1 MKNKRKNNNIVKVAL
16 VVSLLVVSVGFA
28 VLSTSLNITG
38 TTSINSSGWSV
49 KFKTDTI
56 SVTSGSVSATTPTVT
71 GDTTLAFSPTL
82 ATPGDF
88 YEFTIDVKNE
98 GTINAKITS
107 ITPISLT
114 VAQQKYATCTVTYS
128 DNTAIAQNDKLAA
141 GASKKIKVRVEYKT
155 DITSSDLP
163 SENQTLN
170 LTYGLTYGQD

>member
-1 MKNKRKNNNIVKVAL
+1 MKNKNRNNVVKVAL
-16 VVSLLVVSVGFA
+16 VVSLLIVSVGFA

-38 TTSINSSGWSV
+38 STSINSSGWAV

-56 SVTSGSVSATTPTVT
+56 SVTSGSVTADTPTVT

-82 ATPGDF
+82 VTPGDF

-114 VAQQKYATCTVTYS
+114 TAQQKFATCTVTYS
-128 DNTAIAQNDKLAA
+128 DNTTIAQNDKLAA
-141 GASKKIKVRVEYKT
+141 GASKKIKIRVTYK
-155 DITSSDLP
+155 SDLSAADLP
-163 SENQTLN
+163 TTNQTLN